1 MDLIFDLLEKFSM
14 NPLKVEYNQF
24 HKSINYEMNFSEVIT
39 WFMTGHNENKVKKI
53 SYEEYITEMTKIE
66 HE

>member
-1 MDLIFDLLEKFSM
+1 M